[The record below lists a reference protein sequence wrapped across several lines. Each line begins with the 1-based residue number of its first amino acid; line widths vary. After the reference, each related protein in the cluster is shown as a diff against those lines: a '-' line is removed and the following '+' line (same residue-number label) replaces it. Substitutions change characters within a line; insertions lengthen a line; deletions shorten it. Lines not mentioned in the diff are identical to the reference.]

1 MDCNLNKI
9 TKNLKKK
16 IIKQI
21 YKFYEA
27 YNLFWSQQ
35 VFHVLDIFLEKQIYS
50 YITFICWKMV

>member
-27 YNLFWSQQ
+27 YNLF
-35 VFHVLDIFLEKQIYS
+35 
-50 YITFICWKMV
+50 